1 MMMCGWNRE
10 IGGKVLRATFKDGF
24 VEEAIFETE
33 DDRIFKGLWSIVMA
47 EASFSATS
55 IVTFVILKGS
65 HMQQDMAP
73 AHHGAE
79 RKKIVIRQNN
89 NNRT

>member
-1 MMMCGWNRE
+1 MWMEPRDRRE
-10 IGGKVLRATFKDGF
+10 GTARATFKDGF

-55 IVTFVILKGS
+55 IVTSVILKRL
-65 HMQQDMAP
+65 
-73 AHHGAE
+73 AHATRYGACTSW
-79 RKKIVIRQNN
+79 R
-89 NNRT
+89 RTQENCHTAKQ